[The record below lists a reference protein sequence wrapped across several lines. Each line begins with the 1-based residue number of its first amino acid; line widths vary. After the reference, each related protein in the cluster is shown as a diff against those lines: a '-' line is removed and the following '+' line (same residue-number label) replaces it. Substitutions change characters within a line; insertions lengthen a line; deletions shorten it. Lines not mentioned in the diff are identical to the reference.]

1 MKTKLNGFLTLL
13 LALLV
18 QITFAQEKTVTGNVS
33 DASGPLPG
41 VTVIIKGTQTGT
53 QTDFDGNYS
62 IKANTGA
69 VLQFSFMG
77 MKSTSKTIGAT
88 NVINVVMQE
97 DAEALEEVVIN
108 ALGIQVARASKA
120 SSVSNVDGAAIS
132 NSGETSVLTGL
143 SGKASGVSITQSS
156 GDPGASAYIQ
166 IRGQTSITRSL
177 QPLFVVDGVP
187 LSNDELGNSVD
198 GVSQQSRMNDISPND
213 IASVK
218 ILKGASAAALWGSR
232 AANGVVLITTKT
244 GRKSEEGT
252 LKVSV
257 FSKVS
262 FDEAILR
269 YPLQST
275 YGRGSN
281 GVGASSTSTAS
292 GSWGD
297 KISDRPGG
305 ADVFATTGAYFE
317 AEDGTKYYAV
327 TTKNSTE
334 NFEDSNYKSAFGTG
348 GYIEA
353 GATITAGTKTGS
365 YFASF
370 SKLDQDGI
378 IGGGD
383 GNSNYT
389 RYNARFNSELN
400 ITENFSIKGNFA
412 YSNVNS
418 NRIQTGSN
426 VSGLL
431 LGLYRTPA
439 DFDQRD
445 YKGTKYSSS
454 GVPNF
459 NSQRSYRRQ
468 LGTNDRQSPI
478 YNNPLW
484 TINEQKNPNEV
495 NRFVS
500 SLELKYKANDW
511 LTFFARSGLDHY
523 TDDRRT
529 YFPLE
534 SAENAGSGSASES
547 LTTFDLYNV
556 DFIVSAFRN
565 IGDDIT
571 GDFLLGTNF
580 NQRKYTER
588 GGDYINFI
596 LDSDKFFYTNALIE
610 DRDSYI
616 QDTKTRTTAIYGSA
630 NFDYKSL
637 LFFNLTGRAEK
648 ASTFGGGKTFFY
660 PSAEFAFSFSEL
672 DGLRDDDFL
681 SSGKL
686 RLSAGQVGQ
695 EPAAFATDNYF
706 TAASGGDSYGPGY
719 DAAGYNG
726 SFVRST
732 ILGNA
737 NLKPEITTE
746 YEIGLD
752 LKLLKNRLSL
762 SATYYQNY
770 VKDALFTTDI
780 AASTGFSG
788 IYTNAGELENKG
800 VELELGL
807 DILKT
812 DNFKWNLFGTWN
824 TNDNVVTNIAGTESI
839 FLAGFQ
845 GSSSRAVVGEGLG
858 TLWGGRWD
866 RDTAGELILDSN
878 GFPTVAATEGILG
891 DPNPDWRGSIGTVI
905 EYKGIKL
912 SALFDGSIGGDAWDG
927 TDGALTNFGRSMITA
942 NESTSATALTRS
954 NGTIQA
960 ANTPFRGN
968 IYDFGGGDVALTQSW
983 YEGLGSGFGPVG
995 EQFIKDATWVKFR
1008 ELSLSYTINSTTL
1021 ANTGVNSVELSVTG
1035 RNLVLWTKA
1044 DWGQDPESNLTG
1056 ASNGRGLQYFN
1067 NPTTKS
1073 YLASIKI
1080 NF

>member
-13 LALLV
+13 LALMV
-18 QITFAQEKTVTGNVS
+18 QITFAQEKTVTGKVS

-41 VTVIIKGTQTGT
+41 VTVIIKGTKTGT
-53 QTDFDGNYS
+53 QTDFDGKYS
-62 IKANTGA
+62 IRANTGA
-69 VLQFSFMG
+69 VLQFSFVG
-77 MKSTSKTIGAT
+77 MKTVSQAVGAS
-88 NVINVVMQE
+88 NIMNIVMQE
-97 DAEALEEVVIN
+97 DAESLEEVVIN
-108 ALGIQVARASKA
+108 ALGVQVARASKA
-120 SSVSNVDGAAIS
+120 SSVSNVDGVAIS

-156 GDPGASAYIQ
+156 GDPGASAYVQ

-177 QPLFVVDGVP
+177 QPLFVVDGIP
-187 LSNDELGNSVD
+187 MNNDELGNTTD

-232 AANGVVLITTKT
+232 AANGVILITTKT
-244 GRKSEEGT
+244 GRKSEEGSFN
-252 LKVSV
+252 VSV
-257 FSKVS
+257 YSKMS
-262 FDEAILR
+262 FDKASLR
-269 YPLQST
+269 YPLQSI
-275 YGRGSN
+275 YGRGTN
-281 GVGASSTSTAS
+281 GAGATSTSTQS

-297 KISDRPGG
+297 KISARPGG
-305 ADVFATTGAYFE
+305 ADIFATTGAYFE
-317 AEDGTKYYAV
+317 TEDGTKYYAV
-327 TTKNSTE
+327 TQKNSTE
-334 NFEDSNYKSAFGTG
+334 NFEDSNYNSVFGNG
-348 GYIEA
+348 GFLET

-365 YFASF
+365 YFASI

-383 GNSNYT
+383 GNSSYT
-389 RYNARFNSELN
+389 RYNARFNSELKV
-400 ITENFSIKGNFA
+400 TENLDLKSNFA

-426 VSGLL
+426 LSGLL

-445 YKGTKYSSS
+445 YKGTRYDAN

-459 NSQRSYRRQ
+459 NSHRSYRRQ
-468 LGTNDRQSPI
+468 LGTTDRQSPS

-500 SLELKYKANDW
+500 GLELKYKANDW
-511 LTFFARSGLDHY
+511 LTFIAKTGLDHY
-523 TDDRRT
+523 TDDKRT

-556 DFIVSAFRN
+556 DFMASAFRN

-580 NQRKYTER
+580 NQRKYTQR
-588 GGDYINFI
+588 GGSYINFI

-610 DRDSYI
+610 DRNSFI
-616 QDTKTRTTAIYGSA
+616 QDTKTRTSALYGSA

-637 LFFNLTGRAEK
+637 LFLNLTGRVEK
-648 ASTFGGGKTFFY
+648 ASTFGAGKTFFY
-660 PSAEFAFSFSEL
+660 PSAEFAFSFTEL
-672 DGLRDDDFL
+672 EGLRENDFL

-686 RLSAGQVGQ
+686 RLAVGQVGQ
-695 EPAAFATDNYF
+695 EPAAYATDNYF
-706 TAASGGDSYGPGY
+706 AAAAGGDSYGPAY
-719 DAAGYNG
+719 DAAGYDG

-732 ILGNA
+732 TLGNPD
-737 NLKPEITTE
+737 LRPEITTE
-746 YEIGLD
+746 YEVGLD
-752 LKLLKNRLSL
+752 LKLLKNRVNL
-762 SATYYQNY
+762 SATYYQNF

-780 AASTGFSG
+780 AASTGFAG

-812 DNFKWNLFGTWN
+812 DNFKWNIFGTWN

-866 RDTAGELILDSN
+866 RDAAGKLILDSN
-878 GFPTVAATEGILG
+878 GFPTVAPTEGVIG
-891 DPNPDWRGSIGTVI
+891 DPNPDWRGGIGTII

-912 SALFDGSIGGDAWDG
+912 SALFDASIGGDAWDG

-942 NESTSATALTRS
+942 NESTSATALTKS
-954 NGTIQA
+954 DGSTQV

-968 IYDFGGGDVALTQSW
+968 IYDFGGGNVALTQSW
-983 YEGLGSGFGPVG
+983 YQGLGSGFGPVG

-1008 ELSLSYTINSTTL
+1008 EISLSYTINSTTL
-1021 ANTGVNSVELSVTG
+1021 ANTGVNSVELSLTG
-1035 RNLVLWTKA
+1035 RNLKLWTKA

-1067 NPTTKS
+1067 HPTTKS